1 MVRRYL
7 DAVYPAA
14 QPRLRQLSD
23 AEAVR
28 LVFPDQFGPGP
39 GAGPAAGAGAR
50 KSQLQGHKRGAGA
63 AHSDDAH
70 EHEHEDE
77 HHLNLL
83 IYYCLAIV
91 PVLASLILLP
101 NTCYSIPGRRRVNRE
116 EKMD

>member
-1 MVRRYL
+1 MILVSFISV
-7 DAVYPAA
+7 DAAEVE
-14 QPRLRQLSD
+14 SD
-23 AEAVR
+23 GSHAN
-28 LVFPDQFGPGP
+28 L
-39 GAGPAAGAGAR
+39 
-50 KSQLQGHKRGAGA
+50 H
-63 AHSDDAH
+63 H
-70 EHEHEDE
+70 HEHEDE